1 MTVYGRATGE
11 STVGRL
17 LTARWSLP
25 GPGPLCS
32 RNGARTWAGRQSEP
46 QLGGGKTSGDE
57 AAIAIQ
63 LFPVTNPPKPHPPDN
78 FIVIGPWLHV
88 RTVYGEQSWR
98 AGRAGTLVC
107 IHILCILGT
116 LIRYRNTYEHVRDGD
131 KSIVREMDPQE
142 DHLTKFI
149 HNDDTTLSNH

>member
-1 MTVYGRATGE
+1 MTVYWRATGE

-57 AAIAIQ
+57 AATAIQ
-63 LFPVTNPPKPHPPDN
+63 LFSRQKSPKTPP
-78 FIVIGPWLHV
+78 
-88 RTVYGEQSWR
+88 S
-98 AGRAGTLVC
+98 
-107 IHILCILGT
+107 
-116 LIRYRNTYEHVRDGD
+116 
-131 KSIVREMDPQE
+131 
-142 DHLTKFI
+142 
-149 HNDDTTLSNH
+149 